1 MYVCHEESRH
11 ELHSVKEIFTCEYE
25 AIILSPLLCLHQDYV
40 IKTDTEIDINCYP
53 LISEKSDSLISDT
66 EKALTELEANKEE
79 ANKEEANKEEANDRK
94 EKKSNRGK
102 PADVVAFEERMEA
115 ESVKPEVSNFTY

>member
-53 LISEKSDSLISDT
+53 LISEKSDPLISDA
-66 EKALTELEANKEE
+66 EKAPKDLEANDGKG
-79 ANKEEANKEEANDRK
+79 
-94 EKKSNRGK
+94 KKSNRGK

-115 ESVKPEVSNFTY
+115 ESVKSEVSSFAY

>member
-53 LISEKSDSLISDT
+53 LISEKPDSLISDT
-66 EKALTELEANKEE
+66 EKARTELEANEE
-79 ANKEEANKEEANDRK
+79 KANDGK

-115 ESVKPEVSNFTY
+115 ESFKPEVNNFTK